1 MVILVISETFP
12 LDLRVPSRYIQSPQA
27 AGVPVAPPTS
37 VEKSGGLN
45 QLVRITGELELA
57 TVQS

>member
-1 MVILVISETFP
+1 M
-12 LDLRVPSRYIQSPQA
+12 DLRVPSQYIQPPQA

-45 QLVRITGELELA
+45 QLVRMIGGLESA

>member
-1 MVILVISETFP
+1 M
-12 LDLRVPSRYIQSPQA
+12 DLRVPSRYIQPPQA

-45 QLVRITGELELA
+45 QLVRMTGELESA